1 MILNS
6 SSSSGRLPLLSLCF
20 YFHKLN
26 SCCLPLSLRPPLL
39 LLPPSLLSPPILL
52 LLRPIL
58 LSHPIAYYPVV
69 TTTVSP
75 LIPLLSVHCYHYCQS
90 VDTTTVSPLLPLL
103 SAHCYHYC
111 QSTVTTTVS
120 PLLPLLS
127 AHCYHYC
134 QSVDTTT
141 VSPHVPCNSVYLSAT
156 FSSPFARS
164 LGILFPNTPASFMT
178 FPATSGCLV
187 NTGMNQ
193 VLWL

>member
-1 MILNS
+1 MSTAILAGCHARDGEVS
-6 SSSSGRLPLLSLCF
+6 TLLSLPQ
-20 YFHKLN
+20 
-26 SCCLPLSLRPPLL
+26 PLSSTNDLEFIFLFWQTSLAFSLL
-39 LLPPSLLSPPILL
+39 LLPQTQFWLPTTITSS
-52 LLRPIL
+52 
-58 LSHPIAYYPVV
+58 SFTIAASI
-69 TTTVSP
+69 TTVPSYTTAASSHTAVP
-75 LIPLLSVHCYHYCQS
+75 SDRILSS
-90 VDTTTVSPLLPLL
+90 
-103 SAHCYHYC
+103 
-111 QSTVTTTVS
+111 
-120 PLLPLLS
+120 
-127 AHCYHYC
+127 CYHYC